1 MFNTH
6 LAQCHAACRSFWLN
20 YGPCAV
26 SIERYYINY
35 ACRFRWRLSMCM
47 ATNLFLIKPTPIPL
61 TVHPSQRTP
70 AALELRLHSESDVSV
85 CRSLLESARRHRLP
99 RPPLELFAERHGA
112 GNAAKYQRHCGAAPA
127 GHCHCGGKQRP
138 GARPPL
144 ACSTSPPHPPSAC
157 MLHAQAIAA
166 HLHGTQLLRARAVDR
181 RWRNI
186 VNGLLTTIFISPR
199 VWCSEPRAR
208 SQQLAHVFRGL
219 RTVQVRQACRQGMS
233 MRHTTVPAC
242 LRFMSWAALQ
252 SSIRPGRPSMPN
264 NTLCTTKAQ

>member
-1 MFNTH
+1 MLHQLCMPISLAPVYVHGHQLVFDKTH
-6 LAQCHAACRSFWLN
+6 THTSDGAPVAAC
-20 YGPCAV
+20 
-26 SIERYYINY
+26 
-35 ACRFRWRLSMCM
+35 
-47 ATNLFLIKPTPIPL
+47 
-61 TVHPSQRTP
+61 
-70 AALELRLHSESDVSV
+70 AALELRLHSANDVFI
-85 CRSLLESARRHRLP
+85 CRSLLERSRHRLP

-112 GNAAKYQRHCGAAPA
+112 DKAAKDQRHCGAAPA

-157 MLHAQAIAA
+157 TLHAQAIAA

-233 MRHTTVPAC
+233 MQHTAVPAC

-252 SSIRPGRPSMPN
+252 SSIRPVRPSMPN
-264 NTLCTTKAQ
+264 NTLCTTRAQQHTNKLLPSYQECAILPVIHY